1 MTPTPPAAPHGLF
14 RGTMSTIGGATM
26 AAARDAGGIVV
37 LAFQVARSLVPRVDL
52 VEARRSPAGPGPSPA
67 RPVRP
72 RKLRLRGANLDGRE
86 LVRNLY
92 KMGYRSLPIVTMT
105 ALFVGALM
113 VIQFAG
119 FVQQYGARGLVG
131 WGTGYAVLRE
141 VGPLMIGLMFSGR
154 VGANN
159 AAELGTMTVT
169 DQIDGLLA
177 LAIDPVRYLIVPR
190 VLSMMITLAVMTMVG
205 DAVSILGVMLASH
218 AILHIHPLTIWY
230 SLVDNIGVA
239 DFLHGMGK
247 SLVFGAAI
255 GLSSCYFGLTVK
267 GGAIGVG
274 KAVNASVVS
283 AAVSICFLDFLMTYL
298 TS

>member
-1 MTPTPPAAPHGLF
+1 MTPTPSAAPHGLF
-14 RGTMSTIGGATM
+14 RGTMSAIGGATM

-37 LAFQVARSLVPRVDL
+37 LAFQVARSLVP
-52 VEARRSPAGPGPSPA
+52 P
-67 RPVRP
+67 
-72 RKLRLRGANLDGRE
+72 NLDGRE

-92 KMGYRSLPIVTMT
+92 KMGYKSLPIVTMT

-113 VIQFAG
+113 VIQFAA

-205 DAVSILGVMLASH
+205 DAVSIFGVMVASH
-218 AILHIHPLTIWY
+218 AILDIHPLTIWY

-267 GGAIGVG
+267 GGAVGVG

-298 TS
+298 TA

>member
-1 MTPTPPAAPHGLF
+1 MNALAA
-14 RGTMSTIGGATM
+14 IGGATM
-26 AAARDAGGIVV
+26 GAARDAGGIVV
-37 LAFQVARSLVPRVDL
+37 LAFQVARSLLP
-52 VEARRSPAGPGPSPA
+52 PQ
-67 RPVRP
+67 
-72 RKLRLRGANLDGRE
+72 LDGRE

-113 VIQFAG
+113 VIQFAA
-119 FVQQYGARGLVG
+119 FVKQYGARGLIG

-177 LAIDPVRYLIVPR
+177 LAIDPIRYLIVPR
-190 VLSMMITLAVMTMVG
+190 VLAMMITLAVMTMVG
-205 DAVSILGVMLASH
+205 DAVAIFGVMVASH
-218 AILHIHPLTIWY
+218 AILDIHPLTIWY

-274 KAVNASVVS
+274 KAVNAAVVS

>member
-1 MTPTPPAAPHGLF
+1 MIF
-14 RGTMSTIGGATM
+14 RRTISSVGASTM

-37 LAFQVARSLVPRVDL
+37 LAMEVIRSLVP
-52 VEARRSPAGPGPSPA
+52 PT
-67 RPVRP
+67 
-72 RKLRLRGANLDGRE
+72 LDGRE

-92 KMGYRSLPIVTMT
+92 KMGYRSVPIVVMT

-113 VIQFAG
+113 VIQFAP

-141 VGPLMIGLMFSGR
+141 VGPLLIGLMFSGR

-169 DQIDGLLA
+169 DQIDGLQA
-177 LAIDPVRYLIVPR
+177 LSIDPIRYLIVPR
-190 VLSMMITLAVMTMVG
+190 VLAMMITLAVMTMIG
-205 DAVSILGVMLASH
+205 DAVAILGVMIAAN
-218 AILHIHPLTIWY
+218 AILDIHPLTVWY
-230 SLVDNIGVA
+230 SLVENLALA

-255 GLSSCYFGLTVK
+255 ALSSCYFGLTVK
-267 GGAIGVG
+267 GGAVGVG
-274 KAVNASVVS
+274 RAVNAAVVS

-298 TS
+298 TA